1 MSVRHPIPWRVGT
14 KVARNIYDANNEG
27 VMMADDE
34 ETAREIVRAV
44 NVLEDLEEQVTKY
57 KPFYDAYYK

>member
-34 ETAREIVRAV
+34 ETAQEIVRAV
-44 NVLEDLEEQVTKY
+44 NAFFELKKEVAKY
-57 KPFYDAYYK
+57 QPYYDAYFK